1 MFQEFG
7 DSLTSLKLVLTICI
21 MFLPQ
26 VENSK
31 TKAAK
36 GMTTSYI
43 FEQACTMVGGEANLR
58 QAVARGAVVCHREA
72 GMELFS
78 FPSKQT
84 SQKDVV
90 KQVVVS
96 NASGAVGA
104 EEHNEI
110 KA

>member
-1 MFQEFG
+1 M
-7 DSLTSLKLVLTICI
+7 LTICI

-36 GMTTSYI
+36 GMTTNHIY
-43 FEQACTMVGGEANLR
+43 EQICTMVGGETNLR
-58 QAVARGAVVCHREA
+58 QAVARGACICHREA

-90 KQVVVS
+90 KQVGVS
-96 NASGAVGA
+96 NASGAIGA

-110 KA
+110 KSWMGKDWKTQHK